1 MSKSELAWRSLH
13 DIGLASWF
21 GGSVFGSVALPREPS
36 QLPTAPHLVPS
47 STTKSGGPSA
57 DVLSEVEAAAWQ
69 RWNPVLAGSMIAH
82 LVGGAGLLAWNW
94 QREKHQSGVTASTVA
109 KTALTAAAVG
119 LTVGAVVDGMRAERL
134 RRLVADGNDDSEVR
148 ESRERLERRMKVVGP
163 LIPATTGA
171 LVVLGALEG
180 EQQRPREM
188 LKGFLAS
195 ARDAAR
201 DALPGAA

>member
-1 MSKSELAWRSLH
+1 MSTSELAWRSLH
-13 DIGLASWF
+13 DIGLAGWF
-21 GGSVFGSVALPREPS
+21 GGSVFGSVALPRDTS
-36 QLPTAPHLVPS
+36 QLPDAH
-47 STTKSGGPSA
+47 TTKNGDATISPNDEMLA
-57 DVLSEVEAAAWQ
+57 EVEAAAWQ
-69 RWNPVLAGSMIAH
+69 RWSPVLAGSMLAH

-119 LTVGAVVDGMRAERL
+119 LTLGAVVGGMKSEKLRQRA
-134 RRLVADGNDDSEVR
+134 ADGADDAEIR
-148 ESRERLERRMKVVGP
+148 DSRERLERRMRVVGP

-188 LKGFLAS
+188 VKGFLAS
-195 ARDAAR
+195 ARDA
-201 DALPGAA
+201 LPGVA

>member
-21 GGSVFGSVALPREPS
+21 GGSVFGSVALPHEPS
-36 QLPTAPHLVPS
+36 QLPTSLHLAAPKA
-47 STTKSGGPSA
+47 TKLDEAATSDLLSG
-57 DVLSEVEAAAWQ
+57 VEAAAWQ
-69 RWNPVLAGSMIAH
+69 RWNPVLAGSMVAH

-109 KTALTAAAVG
+109 KTALTAVAVG
-119 LTVGAVVDGMRAERL
+119 LTLGAVADGMRAERL
-134 RRLVADGNDDSEVR
+134 RRRAQEGGEDKELR
-148 ESRERLERRMKVVGP
+148 HSRDRLERRMRVVGP

-180 EQQRPREM
+180 EQQGPREM
-188 LKGFLAS
+188 AKGLLAS
-195 ARDAAR
+195 AL
-201 DALPGAA
+201 DALPGVA